1 MAGESNQERTE
12 KATPRRRLKARDEG
26 RVAKSMELNSAL
38 IILLG
43 GMALYIMGTHLS
55 GNLKQL
61 MHYTMANAPLIAISD
76 PTFAKMFG
84 DNMLRFFITLGPVFA
99 VMVVIGFGA
108 NVLQI
113 GFRVSPKAMEPKFEK
128 LDVLKGLKRLFSMQS
143 AVKLVRDTIKLAAIG
158 LVAYLA
164 IASEFEDFF
173 LLPDMS
179 IPQLAMTMLKMSMW
193 VAMKIGAAILVIAI
207 IDFIYQKYE
216 FEKSIRMTKQEIQDE
231 FKDTEGSPQI
241 KARVRQIRR
250 EAARKRMMDG
260 VPTADVVITNPTQ
273 LAVALKYDQEM
284 MNSPQVVAKGER
296 LIAKKIREIAEK
308 HGIPIVEDKPL
319 ARSLFKMCDI
329 GDLVPEKLY
338 RAVAEVLAYVYKL
351 KGKAVR

>member
-1 MAGESNQERTE
+1 MAGESNQEKTE

-43 GMALYIMGTHLS
+43 GMALYLMGTHLS
-55 GNLKQL
+55 GNLKEL
-61 MHYTMANAPLIAISD
+61 MQYTMANAPLIAVSD

-128 LDVLKGLKRLFSMQS
+128 LNVLKGLKRLVSMQS
-143 AVKLVRDTIKLAAIG
+143 LVKLVRDTIKLAAIG

-179 IPQLAMTMLKMSMW
+179 VQQLAVTMLKMSMW
-193 VAMKIGAAILVIAI
+193 IAMKIGAAILVIAV

-216 FEKSIRMTKQEIQDE
+216 FEKSIRMTKQEVQDE
-231 FKDTEGSPQI
+231 LKDTEGSPQI

-296 LIAKKIREIAEK
+296 LIAKKIREIAK
-308 HGIPIVEDKPL
+308 AHGIPIVEDKPL

-338 RAVAEVLAYVYKL
+338 RAVAEVLAYVYRL
-351 KGKAVR
+351 KEKAVR